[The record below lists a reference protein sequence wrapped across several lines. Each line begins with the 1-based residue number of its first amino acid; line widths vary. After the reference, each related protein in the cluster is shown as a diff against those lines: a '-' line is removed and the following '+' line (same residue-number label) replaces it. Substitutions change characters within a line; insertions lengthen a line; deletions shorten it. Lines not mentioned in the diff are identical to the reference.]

1 MTQTLGRRIALAL
14 SVVNIA
20 GAGFAIASSEPWH
33 AGAHISL
40 ALVFAFAAT
49 RLKAGAAG
57 NDVAGLRQQ
66 LDDQAAAIEDAQAKL
81 ALQST
86 QLAELHERVDFAER
100 MLAQARDRTKLGP
113 S

>member
-1 MTQTLGRRIALAL
+1 MTQTLGRRIAIAL

-49 RLKAGAAG
+49 RLKAGAS
-57 NDVAGLRQQ
+57 NDVAGLQQQ
-66 LDDQAAAIEDAQAKL
+66 LDDQAAALEDAQAKL

-86 QLAELHERVDFAER
+86 QLAELQERVDFAER